1 MPLRLSSNRLETQLR
16 ALGVPVSVR
25 CHGGRAAELHAAV
38 ADAWRD
44 CAAPAHQDAAP
55 VDVLVDVLLDDDDE
69 LVRRARLE
77 GMTAATSLEQVL
89 HDLSPVVTEAVITR
103 NAGDLFMLHAAG
115 LAAPGSG
122 ACVALV
128 APSGTGKTTAARVLG
143 RELGYVSDET
153 VGIAPDRAVVAY
165 PKPLSVIERSGSGL
179 KTQSAASVL
188 GLRRAPDRLTLA
200 GILFLDRDPSR
211 TELRVEPVP
220 TLRALAALA
229 PQTSYLARLPA
240 PLHRVADLLQ
250 ATGGLRRVRYREAE
264 ELVDVVHDL
273 LGHVA

>member
-1 MPLRLSSNRLETQLR
+1 M
-16 ALGVPVSVR
+16 
-25 CHGGRAAELHAAV
+25 
-38 ADAWRD
+38 
-44 CAAPAHQDAAP
+44 
-55 VDVLVDVLLDDDDE
+55 
-69 LVRRARLE
+69 
-77 GMTAATSLEQVL
+77 
-89 HDLSPVVTEAVITR
+89 
-103 NAGDLFMLHAAG
+103 
-115 LAAPGSG
+115 
-122 ACVALV
+122 
-128 APSGTGKTTAARVLG
+128 
-143 RELGYVSDET
+143 
-153 VGIAPDRAVVAY
+153 VAY

-200 GILFLDRDPSR
+200 GILFLDRDPSL